1 MLASQVLDQFDV
13 FESRLPICT
22 DADANRT
29 PHFAVGEGLRPAREV
44 VSRSDSRLEGVR
56 CFRGSLVA
64 LGLEAV
70 MVLGVYGIWQAWHLL
85 R

>member
-1 MLASQVLDQFDV
+1 MLASHVLDQFDV

-29 PHFAVGEGLRPAREV
+29 PLIAVREGLRAAGEAD
-44 VSRSDSRLEGVR
+44 SRSRVRSEGVR
-56 CFRGSLVA
+56 CFRGTLVA